1 MPTFNP
7 RLSAPLNTDLHWIN
21 VAYGGYNNCIL
32 GSPSYGTG
40 SVLSNCTG
48 YAWGRFLE
56 RNGLTTCN
64 LSINQASIWFLNTSD
79 GYSRGYTPKLGAVI
93 CWDEINN
100 GSGHVAFVEQINYDS
115 NNNVTSLVV
124 SESVYN
130 GVTFRL
136 QTVYPYNNYHL
147 YTGMNFQGFIY
158 SPTDFDPL
166 ILPLTEE
173 QLACILKKR
182 RRYIYG

>member
-1 MPTFNP
+1 MPTFVP
-7 RLSAPLNTDLHWIN
+7 RYTQPSNTDLHWIN
-21 VAYGGYNNCIL
+21 DYYGGYNRCIL
-32 GSPSYGTG
+32 GSPSYGYG

-56 RNGLTTCN
+56 RNGLTNCN
-64 LSINQASIWFLNTSD
+64 LSTNQASLWYSAISD
-79 GYSRGYTPKLGAVI
+79 GYTRGSVPKLGAVI

-115 NNNVTSLVV
+115 NNNVTSIVV

-136 QTVYPYNNYHL
+136 QTVSPSNNYHL
-147 YTGMNFQGFIY
+147 YTGMTFQGFIY
-158 SPTDFDPL
+158 SPTNFDPAGE
-166 ILPLTEE
+166 ISFEE
-173 QLACILKKR
+173 FICLLKKR